1 MPDWKAI
8 VRERLAGLGLR
19 GAREAEIIE
28 ELAQDLEER
37 YGELR
42 AQGLPE
48 EEARCRAEEVLG
60 QSDLLGKQ
68 FEPAAPLCGFR
79 HDVRLAF
86 RNMRARP
93 VFTSL
98 AIVML
103 ALGIGGNAAIFSIFN
118 GTFLRPLP
126 FPDSKRLVDVD
137 ETAPKWNLKYVGVS
151 NFDSNLWRKQNS
163 TFESMSFFHYRSV
176 NLAGFGAA
184 QRILGVAVTREML
197 DVLGLHPIAGRN
209 FSQQEDSPPGAKVVL
224 LSYSLWQRLFSG
236 GNAVGRV
243 IRLSNEPYTVI
254 GVLPR
259 EAVFPD
265 RAELW
270 MPLGSNPNDGTGW
283 YLSSVGRLK
292 SGVTLEQAQADLQ
305 RVHWAAQQNKNKIT
319 FPVVTP
325 LRERYLGPLRTVSRV
340 LLGAVG
346 IVLLIACVNIAALM
360 MMRGSERAR
369 EIAIRTA
376 MGASRGRII
385 RQFLTETL
393 AMAALGGVA
402 GVALGY
408 FLLQGLLALMP
419 TNQMPGWLSFS
430 LDGRFAVFC
439 VLITGGAAILFGL
452 LPALQASRVSAS
464 GALQETGTRAS
475 LSRASRRTLNGLVV
489 CEIGLALMLLVSAAL
504 LIDAFRKVLQV
515 DPGFRPENVI
525 TFRVDLPTTTYGQAQ
540 QRLNF
545 FHGLMDQL
553 RNIPGVKSAG
563 AATAPPL
570 DGHWGNFFTAEG
582 APPLGPHDQNPV
594 VLQVAVTPG
603 YFDAIGMTLLAGRV
617 FEERDNTLKVSADGS
632 SADPTKGPL
641 LAIVSETFARR
652 YWKVENAVGKRIRH
666 TGDKAPWITVIGV
679 VKDEKHYGLDQE
691 TRPAVYFPY
700 GEAPLESMSIVLRGS
715 VVLRGAMDPEA
726 LIGPA
731 RETLR
736 RLDPDVA
743 LYDVRSMTER
753 LQQSMWARRAYSW
766 LFGAFGIV
774 ALVLAAAGVYGVIS
788 YAVSRRTHEIGIRMA
803 LGARPGQIIRAILA
817 SGMILAAAGAGVGL
831 IATLAAARWLEAL
844 LFGVS
849 SREPVIYAAV
859 ILGLAGV
866 SLAANFIPARRA
878 AAVDPMRALR
888 AE

>member
-8 VRERLAGLGLR
+8 VRERLSGLGLR

-37 YGELR
+37 YSELR
-42 AQGLPE
+42 AQGVPE
-48 EEARCRAEEVLG
+48 TEARLQAEEVLG
-60 QSDLLGKQ
+60 QSELLGKQ

-118 GTFLRPLP
+118 GMFLRPLP
-126 FPDSKRLVDVD
+126 FPNSERLVDID

-163 TFESMSFFHYRSV
+163 TFESLSFFQYHSV

-184 QRILGVAVTREML
+184 QRILGVRVTRDML
-197 DVLGLHPIAGRN
+197 SVLGLQPVAGRN

-236 GNAVGRV
+236 SNAVGRV

-265 RAELW
+265 RADLW

-283 YLSSVGRLK
+283 YLSGVGRLK
-292 SGVTLEQAQADLQ
+292 RGVSLEQAHSDLE

-319 FPVVTP
+319 SPVVTP

-360 MMRGSERAR
+360 MMRGSERVR

-419 TNQMPGWLSFS
+419 ANQMPGWL
-430 LDGRFAVFC
+430 
-439 VLITGGAAILFGL
+439 
-452 LPALQASRVSAS
+452 
-464 GALQETGTRAS
+464 
-475 LSRASRRTLNGLVV
+475 N
-489 CEIGLALMLLVSAAL
+489 
-504 LIDAFRKVLQV
+504 
-515 DPGFRPENVI
+515 
-525 TFRVDLPTTTYGQAQ
+525 
-540 QRLNF
+540 
-545 FHGLMDQL
+545 
-553 RNIPGVKSAG
+553 
-563 AATAPPL
+563 
-570 DGHWGNFFTAEG
+570 
-582 APPLGPHDQNPV
+582 
-594 VLQVAVTPG
+594 
-603 YFDAIGMTLLAGRV
+603 
-617 FEERDNTLKVSADGS
+617 
-632 SADPTKGPL
+632 
-641 LAIVSETFARR
+641 
-652 YWKVENAVGKRIRH
+652 
-666 TGDKAPWITVIGV
+666 
-679 VKDEKHYGLDQE
+679 
-691 TRPAVYFPY
+691 
-700 GEAPLESMSIVLRGS
+700 
-715 VVLRGAMDPEA
+715 
-726 LIGPA
+726 
-731 RETLR
+731 
-736 RLDPDVA
+736 
-743 LYDVRSMTER
+743 
-753 LQQSMWARRAYSW
+753 
-766 LFGAFGIV
+766 
-774 ALVLAAAGVYGVIS
+774 
-788 YAVSRRTHEIGIRMA
+788 
-803 LGARPGQIIRAILA
+803 
-817 SGMILAAAGAGVGL
+817 
-831 IATLAAARWLEAL
+831 
-844 LFGVS
+844 
-849 SREPVIYAAV
+849 
-859 ILGLAGV
+859 
-866 SLAANFIPARRA
+866 
-878 AAVDPMRALR
+878 
-888 AE
+888 

>member
-37 YGELR
+37 YSELR

-48 EEARCRAEEVLG
+48 AEARSRAEAVLAH
-60 QSDLLGKQ
+60 SERIAAPA
-68 FEPAAPLCGFR
+68 EPAAPLCGFR
-79 HDVRLAF
+79 HDVRLAL
-86 RNMRARP
+86 RNMRTRP

-118 GTFLRPLP
+118 GMFLRPLP
-126 FPDSKRLVDVD
+126 FPNSERLVDLD

-151 NFDSNLWRKQNS
+151 NFDANLWRKQNS
-163 TFESMSFFHYRSV
+163 TFESMAFFQYHSV

-184 QRILGVAVTREML
+184 QRLVGVRVTRDML
-197 DVLGLHPIAGRN
+197 SVLGLQPLVGRN

-224 LSYSLWQRLFSG
+224 LSYGLWQRLFSG
-236 GNAVGRV
+236 GNVVGRV

-283 YLSSVGRLK
+283 YLSAVGRLK
-292 SGVTLEQAQADLQ
+292 SGASLEQAHADLQ
-305 RVHWAAQQNKNKIT
+305 RVHWAAQSNKNRIT
-319 FPVVTP
+319 SPVVTP
-325 LRERYLGPLRTVSRV
+325 LRERYLGPFRTVSRV

-346 IVLLIACVNIAALM
+346 IVLLIACVNVAALM

-369 EIAIRTA
+369 EIAIRIA
-376 MGASRGRII
+376 IGASRGRII
-385 RQFLTETL
+385 RQLLTETF
-393 AMAALGGVA
+393 AMAALGGAA

-419 TNQMPGWLSFS
+419 IDRMPGWLSFT

-452 LPALQASRVSAS
+452 LPALQASRVSAG
-464 GALQETGTRAS
+464 GALQQTGTRAS
-475 LSRASRRTLNGLVV
+475 LSPSSRRTLNGLVIS
-489 CEIGLALMLLVSAAL
+489 EIGLALMLLISAAL
-504 LIDAFRKVLQV
+504 LIQAFHKVLQV

-525 TFRVDLPTTTYGQAQ
+525 TFRVDLPTTTYGKAEQKL
-540 QRLNF
+540 RF
-545 FHGLMDQL
+545 FHGLMEQL
-553 RNIPGVKSAG
+553 RHIPGVQSAG
-563 AATAPPL
+563 AASAPPL
-570 DGHWGNFFTAEG
+570 DGHWGNFFQAEG
-582 APPLGPHDQNPV
+582 SAPLGPRDQNPV

-603 YFDAIGMTLLAGRV
+603 YFDTIGMTLLAGRV

-632 SADPTKGPL
+632 SADPAKGRL
-641 LAIVSETFARR
+641 LAVVSETFARR

-666 TGDKAPWITVIGV
+666 SADKAPWITVIGV

-691 TRPAVYFPY
+691 ARPAVYFPY
-700 GEAPLESMSIVLRGS
+700 GEAPLESMSIL
-715 VVLRGAMDPEA
+715 LRGAMDPEA
-726 LIGPA
+726 LTEPA

-743 LYDVRSMTER
+743 LYDVRTMTAR

-774 ALVLAAAGVYGVIS
+774 ALILAAAGVYGVIS

-803 LGARPGQIIRAILA
+803 LGARPGQIVRAILA
-817 SGMILAAAGAGVGL
+817 SGMILAAAGAGIGL

-849 SREPVIYAAV
+849 SRDPLIYAAV
-859 ILGLAGV
+859 IVGLAGV

-878 AAVDPMRALR
+878 AAVDPMCALR

>member
-19 GAREAEIIE
+19 GAREAEIVE

-48 EEARCRAEEVLG
+48 TDARRRAEEVLG
-60 QSDLLGKQ
+60 HSELLTAPL
-68 FEPAAPLCGFR
+68 EPAAPLCGFR
-79 HDVRLAF
+79 HDVRLAL

-93 VFTSL
+93 LFTLL
-98 AIVML
+98 ATGML
-103 ALGIGGNAAIFSIFN
+103 ALSIGGNAAIFSIFN
-118 GTFLRPLP
+118 GMFLRPLP
-126 FPDSKRLVDVD
+126 FPNSERLVDVD

-151 NFDSNLWRKQNS
+151 NFDCNLWRKQNS
-163 TFESMSFFHYRSV
+163 TFESMGFFQYHSV
-176 NLAGFGAA
+176 NLTGFGAA
-184 QRILGVAVTREML
+184 QRILGVRVTRDML
-197 DVLGLHPIAGRN
+197 GGLGLQPVAGRN
-209 FSQQEDSPPGAKVVL
+209 FSPQEDSPPGAKVVL

-254 GVLPR
+254 GILPR
-259 EAVFPD
+259 DAVFPD
-265 RAELW
+265 RADLW
-270 MPLGSNPNDGTGW
+270 MPLASNPTDRTGW
-283 YLSSVGRLK
+283 YLSGVGRLK
-292 SGVTLEQAQADLQ
+292 TGVTLEQAHADLQ
-305 RVHWAAQQNKNKIT
+305 RVHWAAQPNKNKIT
-319 FPVVTP
+319 SPVVTP

-340 LLGAVG
+340 LLSAVA

-393 AMAALGGVA
+393 AMVGLGGVV
-402 GVALGY
+402 GVGLGY
-408 FLLQGLLALMP
+408 LLLQGLLALMP
-419 TNQMPGWLSFS
+419 ANQMPSWLNFS

-439 VLITGGAAILFGL
+439 VLITGGAAILSGL
-452 LPALQASRVSAS
+452 LPAFQASRVSAS

-475 LSRASRRTLNGLVV
+475 LSRGTRWTLNGLVV

-504 LIDAFRKVLQV
+504 LIDAFHKVLQV

-525 TFRVDLPTTTYGQAQ
+525 TFRVDLPTTTYGKAEQKL
-540 QRLNF
+540 RS
-545 FHGLMDQL
+545 FHGLMEQL
-553 RNIPGVKSAG
+553 RHVPGVQSAG
-563 AATAPPL
+563 AASAPPL
-570 DGHWGNFFTAEG
+570 DGHWGNFFQAEG
-582 APPLGPHDQNPV
+582 AAPLGLHDQNPV
-594 VLQVAVTPG
+594 VLQVAATPG
-603 YFDAIGMTLLAGRV
+603 YFEAIGMTLLAGRV
-617 FEERDNTLKVSADGS
+617 FEERDNALKVGADGF
-632 SADPTKGPL
+632 SADPAKGPL

-666 TGDKAPWITVIGV
+666 SADKAPWITVIGV

-691 TRPAVYFPY
+691 IRPAVYFPY
-700 GEAPLESMSIVLRGS
+700 GEAPLESMSIVLRG
-715 VVLRGAMDPEA
+715 AMDPEA
-726 LIGPA
+726 LAEPA

-743 LYDVRSMTER
+743 LYDMRTMTER

-774 ALVLAAAGVYGVIS
+774 ALILAAAGVYGVIS

-803 LGARPGQIIRAILA
+803 LGARPGQIVYAILA

-849 SREPVIYAAV
+849 SRDPLIYAAV

-866 SLAANFIPARRA
+866 SLVANFIPARRA